1 MAQVMSPDVQSLRT
15 AISGQVFVPED
26 PGYDEARIVWNGAIN
41 KRPAV
46 IVRCAKAGDVV
57 AAIGFARRQ
66 GLEIA
71 VRGGAHSTGGS
82 SIVENGLQIDLS
94 GMRSVRVDPVA
105 RRAFVGG
112 GATLADLDGAAQAH
126 GLAVTGGVVSHT
138 GVGGLTLGGGM
149 GWLTRKAGLAID
161 NLASAEVVTAD
172 GRILH
177 ASERDNPDLF
187 WAIRG
192 GGGNFGVV
200 TAFEF
205 KLHPVGPLVHFGLF
219 FWPLERT
226 TEVLRIAEELISTL
240 PADLNII
247 IAGINA
253 PPEPFVPEQH
263 RFRPGC
269 ALLVTGFGS
278 PEEHASVVTRLRKE
292 LPPLFELV
300 TPIPYVQLQKLLDD
314 ANAFGIYAYD
324 KALYL
329 EALSEDV
336 IAVIAEHL
344 PRKTSPHSP
353 LLFYRLDGAYS
364 KVADDD
370 TAFGGGRSPRWVV
383 FIVGL
388 ADSHEGLAA
397 ERQWVRSFW
406 DALQPH
412 AMGIGGYVNGE
423 SEYARD
429 RVLNSYGP
437 AKYDRLARIK
447 ATYDPDNV
455 FHLNANIRP
464 AR

>member
-112 GATLADLDGAAQAH
+112 GATLADLDSAAQAH

>member
-161 NLASAEVVTAD
+161 NLALAEVVTAD

-278 PEEHASVVTRLRKE
+278 AEEHASVVARLRKE